1 LSPGD
6 ASAAAET
13 GARKRLGIGVAALRH
28 RDFQFFAIVSFLSTN
43 ATLMQAV
50 ALGWQVY
57 DLTGSAL
64 NLGLIGLAEFLPA
77 LLLALIT
84 GHVADRFDRRIV
96 CFLCYLLE
104 LVCAGLLVLFAVA
117 GVASVW
123 PYLAVAL
130 LFGIARA
137 FVAPASRALPPTL
150 VPDVDFPNAIVW
162 GSILWDAAVIAGP
175 LLGGYL
181 YILGPQTVY
190 GIAGAG
196 FALSALLMLAIRP
209 GPARLSSEPVSWGSV
224 AAGIQLIRR
233 TPVLLGAISL
243 DLFAVLFGGATAL
256 LPVFAKDILQVGTE
270 GLGHLRAAPAVGAV
284 TMALVLA
291 VWPIHR
297 KVGRSMFACVAAFGA
312 ATVVFGLSTSFWLS
326 LAALFV
332 VGAADMVSVFI
343 RVAIVPAVTPDNLRG
358 RVLAVE
364 QIFIGASNELGA
376 FESGAVAALIGAV
389 PTVVLGGLA
398 TLLIVALWLKLFP
411 ALRDVDRF
419 PVAPS

>member
-1 LSPGD
+1 
-6 ASAAAET
+6 
-13 GARKRLGIGVAALRH
+13 
-28 RDFQFFAIVSFLSTN
+28 
-43 ATLMQAV
+43 
-50 ALGWQVY
+50 
-57 DLTGSAL
+57 
-64 NLGLIGLAEFLPA
+64 
-77 LLLALIT
+77 
-84 GHVADRFDRRIV
+84 
-96 CFLCYLLE
+96 
-104 LVCAGLLVLFAVA
+104 
-117 GVASVW
+117 
-123 PYLAVAL
+123 
-130 LFGIARA
+130 
-137 FVAPASRALPPTL
+137 
-150 VPDVDFPNAIVW
+150 
-162 GSILWDAAVIAGP
+162 
-175 LLGGYL
+175 
-181 YILGPQTVY
+181 
-190 GIAGAG
+190 
-196 FALSALLMLAIRP
+196 
-209 GPARLSSEPVSWGSV
+209 VSWGSV

-398 TLLIVALWLKLFP
+398 TLIVVALWLKLFP